1 MGCGPNIID
10 FNKGRA
16 CGARRRLLKDRT
28 VRNRFRISWI
38 AMEGGWIEGEIAFSY
53 HSFFPSRVRFRIFFF
68 SLSFFLSISFYSD
81 AIYHLR
87 AYPKRTQHPLLNAA
101 LLFDKARK
109 GPICLASVCSIVG
122 FLFLFTSFHSLLSST
137 SESFSIFSAI
147 MFPSAFLQNTL
158 FWFRIKEN
166 DRKIALFALRDINK
180 IVFSS
185 L

>member
-1 MGCGPNIID
+1 MWCATTSPERPDRSKPVSD
-10 FNKGRA
+10 FLDCDGRRMN
-16 CGARRRLLKDRT
+16 RRRDR
-28 VRNRFRISWI
+28 VFL
-38 AMEGGWIEGEIAFSY
+38 
-53 HSFFPSRVRFRIFFF
+53 SFVLSSHVHFRIFFF

-101 LLFDKARK
+101 LLFDKAWK

-147 MFPSAFLQNTL
+147 MFPPAFLQNTL
-158 FWFRIKEN
+158 F
-166 DRKIALFALRDINK
+166 
-180 IVFSS
+180 
-185 L
+185 